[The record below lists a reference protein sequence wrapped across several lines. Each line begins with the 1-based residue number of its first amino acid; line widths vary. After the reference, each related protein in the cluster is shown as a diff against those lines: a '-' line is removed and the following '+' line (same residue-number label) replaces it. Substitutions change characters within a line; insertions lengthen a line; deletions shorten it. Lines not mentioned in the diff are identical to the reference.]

1 MFRCRDPDADVHFL
15 LPLPSLQSTNIRG
28 QVTGLSR
35 QNQIATRLVTALLV
49 QPGAMS
55 AQIAPEAV
63 DFEIVG
69 QIREEDFERSE
80 IEALARHFTE
90 VIGPCLTVPQT

>member
-1 MFRCRDPDADVHFL
+1 
-15 LPLPSLQSTNIRG
+15 
-28 QVTGLSR
+28 
-35 QNQIATRLVTALLV
+35 
-49 QPGAMS
+49 MS